1 MQILKRSDKDK
12 ITYKAIAKYRYGLW
26 KALSKH
32 LNLASYYVYYV
43 LTPSP
48 NPRPFKIST
57 TRALREKNG
66 GNALIVLEN
75 QNCI

>member
-1 MQILKRSDKDK
+1 M
-12 ITYKAIAKYRYGLW
+12 
-26 KALSKH
+26 
-32 LNLASYYVYYV
+32 ASEKLYYVYYV